1 MLVLLGLD
9 WEYEV
14 ITSTVADEYLI
25 RRIQPSDIPIIAQI
39 AATEYFDSELNS
51 YLCPHRHEY
60 PDHVTRRFIQM
71 IHGRYLNPRS
81 IGFVAIANPGSGS
94 DQTPMGYA
102 QFIRLGEDASAREL
116 ISSQSS
122 LFRTLETWWF
132 KSYTMV
138 LRIISPD
145 RSLDHK
151 ALSTFLA
158 SCKKD
163 EEIYWENPDMKIKY
177 GNRWHAQSVVVS
189 SKYQRKGIGRR
200 LMHEAL
206 SRARSE
212 GVPVGLEASIDGEQ
226 LYRSLGFV
234 LRGSFSM
241 TLGLSGGGIMMWV
254 PE

>member
-1 MLVLLGLD
+1 MG
-9 WEYEV
+9 
-14 ITSTVADEYLI
+14 DEYLI

-39 AATEYFDSELNS
+39 AATEYFNSELNT
-51 YLCPHRHEY
+51 YLCPHRHKY

-71 IHGRYLNPRS
+71 IHGRYLNARS
-81 IGFVAIANPGSGS
+81 IGFVAIAKSDSES
-94 DQTPMGYA
+94 DQTPVGYA
-102 QFIRLGEDASAREL
+102 QFIRLGEDAPAREL

-122 LFRTLETWWF
+122 LFRTLERWWF
-132 KSYTMV
+132 KLYATV
-138 LRIISPD
+138 LSIISPD
-145 RSLDHK
+145 RSLDHR
-151 ALSTFLA
+151 AMSAFLA

-163 EEIYWENPDMKIKY
+163 EELYWENPEMKTQY

-189 SKYQRKGIGRR
+189 SRYQRKGIGRR
-200 LMHEAL
+200 LMHEVL